1 MKKDKISWVK
11 LQELQ
16 EKVQYQYNLGYEY
29 IHPIIDE
36 KLDVKDKL
44 FKPNEEWFVQNRL
57 LWKNIKL
64 ERALFLTDESDV
76 TFVTTDNILG
86 RQISENA
93 QLVCEYDDEDMN
105 LIDVREEIIDD
116 NWLYGLAITVINDW
130 DNESKQPITRTM
142 NPLGVIP
149 DPMNYRGSELR
160 FIGFQYNVSLEELK
174 HNPAYEKAEIDKIA
188 LWLSET
194 MERIKMRDDDDNW
207 TNPVYDDKDTV
218 TIVDFFT
225 TFEWKKVL
233 TTWDKS
239 LNVLLRYVELEP
251 LTEAEI
257 KNPMKISYPIQ
268 LHRRCPKPKS
278 FFGVSIA
285 DEVLQDQDVV
295 TNITNYE
302 ILNARLSLL
311 WPDKLISTDLW
322 IDTDLLND
330 KKPWWRYIEVESQ
343 GATALSSK
351 IFSDNPINPS
361 NYSSNVKKEV
371 QGYGEQLT
379 WTSSLTFWVSQS
391 GIQTKAEV
399 QMLMQNTN
407 TLLTY
412 IWNNYLRWQKD
423 YRMAHYKAYCLYMKW
438 NSTKVISLFQKWF
451 AKCLELKKD
460 EFIADGKVW
469 VTVKSRYQEQ
479 IKKDKEYSKLLSLA
493 NLYLGNMQDTYS
505 RNKFLRKMWDKLW
518 VSDFY
523 AEDYIEYT
531 VDERDAIE
539 NLKYLNQNIRVDW
552 PEEWQDYKTYLDIY
566 SQAINTPAKE
576 IAMHQYTMAYN
587 AFQRQWQMQIAQ
599 EQAMQEMWTDKSASN
614 MAMNNLN
621 RLQTQEEE
629 WLPNIGWVRF

>member
-1 MKKDKISWVK
+1 MKKDKISPIK

-64 ERALFLTDESDV
+64 ERALFLTDNNSV
-76 TFVTTDNILG
+76 TFITTDNILG
-86 RQISENA
+86 QKISENA
-93 QLVCEYDDEDMN
+93 QKVCEYDDEDMN

-116 NWLYGLAITVINDW
+116 NWLYGLAITVIDDW

-194 MERIKMRDDDDNW
+194 MERIKMRDDYDNW

-239 LNVLLRYVELEP
+239 LNILLRYVELEP

-295 TNITNYE
+295 TNITNYQ

-330 KKPWWRYIEVESQ
+330 KKPWWRYIEVETQ
-343 GATALSSK
+343 WATPLSSK
-351 IFSDNPINPS
+351 IFQDNPLAPS
-361 NYSSNVKKEV
+361 DYSSKVKQEV
-371 QGYGEQLT
+371 QWYWEQLT
-379 WTSSLTFWVSQS
+379 WTTSLAFGVSQNGS
-391 GIQTKAEV
+391 QTKAEV

-407 TLLTY
+407 TLLSY

-423 YRMAHYKAYCLYMKW
+423 YRSAHYRAYCLYMKW
-438 NSTKVISLFQKWF
+438 NAKKIISLYQKWF
-451 AKCLELKKD
+451 TKWLELKKSD
-460 EFIADGKVW
+460 FIADWKVW
-469 VTVKSRYQEQ
+469 VVVKSLSQEQ
-479 IKKDKEYSKLLSLA
+479 IKNDKEFSKLLSIA
-493 NLYLGNMQDTYS
+493 NLYLWNMQDNYAK
-505 RNKFLRKMWDKLW
+505 NKFLRKMWNKLW
-518 VSDFY
+518 LSDFQ

-539 NLKYLNQNIRVDW
+539 NLKYLNQNIEVPW

-566 SQAINTPAKE
+566 QQAIDTFAKE
-576 IAMHQYTMAYN
+576 KAIVQYTRAYN
-587 AFQRQWQMQIAQ
+587 AFQRQQMQ
-599 EQAMQEMWTDKSASN
+599 AMAMTQTMEDTWQDKSASA
-614 MAMNNLN
+614 MALNNLN
-621 RLQTQEEE
+621 TQQKEQWSVIWTEMSK
-629 WLPNIGWVRF
+629 L